1 MRMVSREPCCLAGQ
15 GEIGGIVS
23 AYDIII
29 LGAGIVGLSTAHH
42 LKRSRPGLRIAV
54 LEKET
59 APGMHQTGHNSGVI
73 HAGIYYAPGS
83 LKARLC
89 KAGAE
94 QTKLF
99 CAENGIP
106 YDDCG
111 KLIVATDERELAA
124 LDGLRQRA
132 EANGIGIRMVEAGE
146 LKEIEPNVSG
156 LRAILSPA
164 SGIVDY
170 GRICRVLRD
179 RLAGEGVEF
188 RFGATVSGLK
198 ERTGEVT
205 VETDAGA
212 FTAGMVVACCGLQA
226 DRVADMCGLAD
237 DFRIVPF
244 RGEYFR
250 LSNRAGDLVRHLIY
264 PVPDPSLPFLGVHL
278 TKMIGGFTTVGPNAV
293 FSLGRE
299 TYGRNSID
307 LADTVRSL
315 SFPGFWKLMARS
327 VRPGLHELRGTLSRR
342 AYLERCR
349 RYCPSLELSDLEP
362 YPPGIRAQ
370 AVGRD
375 GRMID
380 DFLLRQTARTI
391 HVCNAPSPAATSAF
405 PIGAEIGEKVLQKF
419 SS

>member
-1 MRMVSREPCCLAGQ
+1 MTAFD
-15 GEIGGIVS
+15 IV
-23 AYDIII
+23 I

-42 LKRSRPGLRIAV
+42 LKRARPQMRIAV
-54 LEKET
+54 LEKESE
-59 APGMHQTGHNSGVI
+59 PGTHQTGHNSGVI

-89 KAGAE
+89 KAGAA
-94 QTKLF
+94 QTKAF
-99 CAENGIP
+99 CTENDIP
-106 YDDCG
+106 FDDCG
-111 KLIVATDERELAA
+111 KLIVATDESELGA

-132 EANGIGIRMVEAGE
+132 EANGIGISMVEAGE
-146 LKEIEPNVSG
+146 LKEIEPNVAG
-156 LRAILSPA
+156 VRAILSPA

-179 RLAGEGVEF
+179 RLAEEGVEF
-188 RFGATVSGLK
+188 RFGATVTGLK
-198 ERTGEVT
+198 ESADEVA
-205 VETDAGA
+205 VETDAGDFKA
-212 FTAGMVVACCGLQA
+212 TMVVACCGLQA
-226 DRVADMCGLAD
+226 DRVADMSGLAD

-250 LSNRAGDLVRHLIY
+250 LSSKAGDLVRHLIY

-293 FSLGRE
+293 FSFGRE
-299 TYGRNSID
+299 TYERNSVVA
-307 LADTVRSL
+307 ADAARSL
-315 SFPGFWKLMARS
+315 AFPGFWKLMARS

-349 RYCPSLELSDLEP
+349 RYCPTLELSDLEP

-405 PIGAEIGEKVLQKF
+405 PIGAEIGGKVLEKF